1 MSASKDDKSHPA
13 RELDFLAFGPHPDD
27 AEIGCG
33 AFLLKMKG
41 MGYATGIVVLTE
53 GDMGAGTPAVRR
65 REAEAAARG
74 LKVDVFEVM
83 DLGDTRVADTHEQRL
98 AVASMIRKHRSKIVL
113 APYFD
118 IIPGRGRGHGD
129 HIAAGNLVTHAAN
142 FAHLEKYP
150 ASGKPHAVRKMIY
163 FMVSPFERPTF
174 IVEVDKEFPEA
185 IKAMSAHESQFKR
198 TDRPVFFPTRLE
210 AFGRYFGALIGAEY
224 GQAFYMPD
232 SLKVNDP
239 LKLLLS

>member
-1 MSASKDDKSHPA
+1 MDALKDEKESAM
-13 RELDFLAFGPHPDD
+13 ELDFLAFGPHPDD

-41 MGYATGIVVLTE
+41 MGYTTGIAVLTE
-53 GDMGAGTPAVRR
+53 GDMGAGTPALRR

-74 LKVDVFEVM
+74 LKVDVFEIM

-98 AVASMIRKHRSKIVL
+98 AVASMIRKHRPRVVL

-118 IIPGRGRGHGD
+118 ITPGRGRGHGD
-129 HIAAGNLVTHAAN
+129 HIAGGNLVTHAAN

-150 ASGKPHAVRKMIY
+150 ASGRPHAVRKMMY
-163 FMVSPFERPTF
+163 FMVQPFERPSF

-185 IKAMSAHESQFKR
+185 IQAMRAHESQFNR

-210 AFGRYFGALIGAEY
+210 AFGRYFGALIGAEF
-224 GQAFYMPD
+224 GQAFFVPD
-232 SLKVNDP
+232 ALKVNDP
-239 LKLLLS
+239 LKLLLG